1 MRVEVDLGKCQG
13 YANCVA
19 AAPHVFDLD
28 EESGLST
35 VIAPQLGEED
45 GAAAEE
51 AARLCPV
58 QAIQVTD

>member
-19 AAPHVFDLD
+19 AAPDVFDLD
-28 EESGLST
+28 EDSGLSK
-35 VIAPQLGEED
+35 VIAPQLGEEQR
-45 GAAAEE
+45 AAVEE

-58 QAIQVTD
+58 QAIQVAD